1 MATTAASVRRTDGI
15 NAGLGVPDGAR
26 LPALLKHAGCRL
38 HRLARCHSSHV
49 QRLLVAPAIW
59 PSDFSATP
67 ECAVTAT
74 LRHRLKLHRRQTAA
88 QPSPVHK
95 ERHAATATLV
105 SHIARAAARVVDTSA
120 HSAKLLKRSARY
132 LLWLA
137 LIAPCIAHAQVD
149 LSQLDAEMAAPRTQV
164 LVLGSVHLSQL
175 PKGSDIG
182 AARLQPLMDR
192 LAAYKP
198 TIITVENLSGE
209 TCDLMRRHPAVYL
222 PEDSAT
228 YCPDTSDAA
237 RATGLDVPAALGQ
250 VRAALGTLPSAPIPA
265 QRRHL
270 AALFLASGDPSSAL
284 VQWLQ
289 LAQAEQRSGDGLDAA
304 LVTRLRAMETRPNES
319 DQIAARLAAKLGL
332 QRVYPADDHT
342 GDNVDLGDPVAYGKA
357 IQAAWDKAAPRAN
370 AMREREDQLASEG
383 KLLGSIA
390 RSTCRPVKSW
400 PSQWIFA
407 RH

>member
-1 MATTAASVRRTDGI
+1 MQAH
-15 NAGLGVPDGAR
+15 
-26 LPALLKHAGCRL
+26 LPR
-38 HRLARCHSSHV
+38 
-49 QRLLVAPAIW
+49 
-59 PSDFSATP
+59 
-67 ECAVTAT
+67 VT
-74 LRHRLKLHRRQTAA
+74 
-88 QPSPVHK
+88 
-95 ERHAATATLV
+95 
-105 SHIARAAARVVDTSA
+105 HIARAAARVSNA
-120 HSAKLLKRSARY
+120 GAESAKTSKRSARY
-132 LLWLA
+132 WLWFA

-237 RATGLDVPAALGQ
+237 RATGLDVPTALGQ
-250 VRAALGTLPSAPIPA
+250 VRAALGTLPSAPTPP

-383 KLLGSIA
+383 KLLELYRAINLPASQQLAIAVDFRAALSEGSPQRYGYRYMSGWEIRNLRMVSNVRASFAEQPGA
-390 RSTCRPVKSW
+390 RVLAVVGAMHKPWFDNWLGQLQGVDIVDAAQVLGTEG
-400 PSQWIFA
+400 Q
-407 RH
+407 

>member
-1 MATTAASVRRTDGI
+1 MKR
-15 NAGLGVPDGAR
+15 PAR
-26 LPALLKHAGCRL
+26 D
-38 HRLARCHSSHV
+38 
-49 QRLLVAPAIW
+49 W
-59 PSDFSATP
+59 
-67 ECAVTAT
+67 
-74 LRHRLKLHRRQTAA
+74 
-88 QPSPVHK
+88 
-95 ERHAATATLV
+95 
-105 SHIARAAARVVDTSA
+105 
-120 HSAKLLKRSARY
+120 
-132 LLWLA
+132 LWLA

-237 RATGLDVPAALGQ
+237 RATELDVPTALGQ

-319 DQIAARLAAKLGL
+319 DQIAARLAARLGL

-383 KLLGSIA
+383 KLLELYRAINLPASQQLAIAVDFRAALSEGSPQRYGYRYMSGWEIRNLRMVSNVRASFAEQPGA
-390 RSTCRPVKSW
+390 RVLAVVGAMHKPWFDNWLGQLQGVDIVDAAQVLGTEG
-400 PSQWIFA
+400 Q
-407 RH
+407 

>member
-1 MATTAASVRRTDGI
+1 M
-15 NAGLGVPDGAR
+15 
-26 LPALLKHAGCRL
+26 
-38 HRLARCHSSHV
+38 
-49 QRLLVAPAIW
+49 
-59 PSDFSATP
+59 
-67 ECAVTAT
+67 
-74 LRHRLKLHRRQTAA
+74 
-88 QPSPVHK
+88 
-95 ERHAATATLV
+95 
-105 SHIARAAARVVDTSA
+105 
-120 HSAKLLKRSARY
+120 
-132 LLWLA
+132 A

-175 PKGSDIG
+175 PKGSDISS
-182 AARLQPLMDR
+182 ARLQPLMDR

-209 TCDLMRRHPAVYL
+209 TCDLMRRHRAVYL

-228 YCPDTSDAA
+228 YCPDTSEAA
-237 RATGLDVPAALGQ
+237 RATGLDVPTAIGQ
-250 VRAALGTLPSAPIPA
+250 VRAALKSWPNAPTPA

-289 LAQAEQRSGDGLDAA
+289 LAHAEQRAGDGLDAA
-304 LVTRLRAMETRPNES
+304 LVARLRTAENRPNES
-319 DQIAARLAAKLGL
+319 NQLAARLAARLGL

-357 IQAAWDKAAPRAN
+357 IQAAWEKAAPRAN

-383 KLLGSIA
+383 KLLELYRAINLPASQQLAIA
-390 RSTCRPVKSW
+390 VDFRAALSEDSPQRYGYRYMSGWEIRNLRMVSNVRA
-400 PSQWIFA
+400 SFA
-407 RH
+407 EQPGARVLAIVGAMHKPWFDNWLGQLQGVDIVDAAQVLGTDGQ